1 MSNTCACC
9 GSAVP
14 AAAYGCFACGA
25 AKGEAVGA
33 PGICPRCQYRL
44 LQGAKWCPGCD
55 LPADKISFGAPAEP
69 APQAAAAAQ
78 PSFTGDATSAHP
90 PRERPPAKPAQER
103 PPHPPR
109 TPGAGFSLNT
119 LTQGTITLGNKV
131 VRKQTLILAAAGAVF
146 AVFAVM
152 IVAMQISAQRPPPYG
167 IAGGLLPGSP
177 QSGASPNAEATLMA
191 DPIDGQFF
199 LAFKEALPADYTA
212 VMGYLLVQAP
222 DPQRAMERFDKL
234 LGERLEVLRL
244 ANASY
249 IASAE
254 TGVLDRMAD
263 AMLAAM
269 RAPELCQASID
280 PTGLLDRANTHAR
293 RLSSASNTS
302 IVQAIASGKK
312 HQVAR
317 PAPTRAQ
324 VASFNAALE
333 RKLYDRQWQAY
344 NGGALASLP
353 PDEQCSVYVG
363 VWDVIASYPPELSA
377 IWTAQQMGQ
386 PPDNP

>member
-25 AKGEAVGA
+25 ARGETPGA
-33 PGICPRCQYRL
+33 PGVCPRCQYRL
-44 LQGAKWCPGCD
+44 MQGAKWCPGCD
-55 LPADKISFGAPAEP
+55 LPADKISFGAPA
-69 APQAAAAAQ
+69 PQAATAQ
-78 PSFTGDATSAHP
+78 PSVASD
-90 PRERPPAKPAQER
+90 PASTKPARER
-103 PPHPPR
+103 PPHPPG
-109 TPGAGFSLNT
+109 TGFNFNT
-119 LTQGTITLGNKV
+119 LTQGAVTLGNKV
-131 VRKQTLILAAAGAVF
+131 VGKQTLILAAAGAVF
-146 AVFAVM
+146 AIFAVV
-152 IVAMQISAQRPPPYG
+152 IVTLQISAQRPPPF
-167 IAGGLLPGSP
+167 GLPPGSP
-177 QSGASPNAEATLMA
+177 QSAASLNAEAVLLA

-222 DPQRAMERFDKL
+222 DPQRATQRFDKL

-254 TGVLDRMAD
+254 TSVLDRMAD
-263 AMLAAM
+263 TMLAAM

-280 PTGLLDRANTHAR
+280 PTGLVDRANTHAR

-302 IVQAIASGKK
+302 IVQAIASGRK

-324 VASFNAALE
+324 VAAFNAALQ
-333 RKLYDRQWQAY
+333 RQLYDRQWQAY
-344 NGGALASLP
+344 SGGALASLP
-353 PDEQCSVYVG
+353 PDEQCSVHVG
-363 VWDVIASYPPELSA
+363 VWDVIASYPPGLSA

-386 PPDNP
+386 PAG

>member
-25 AKGEAVGA
+25 ARGETPGA

-44 LQGAKWCPGCD
+44 MQGAKWCPGCD
-55 LPADKISFGAPAEP
+55 LPADKISFGASAAP
-69 APQAAAAAQ
+69 APQPAAQ
-78 PSFTGDATSAHP
+78 PGFTGDATSAEP
-90 PRERPPAKPAQER
+90 SPAKPAQDR
-103 PPHPPR
+103 PLRSSR
-109 TPGAGFSLNT
+109 TPGTAFNLNS
-119 LTQGTITLGNKV
+119 LTQGTVTLGNKA

-146 AVFAVM
+146 GVFAVM
-152 IVAMQISAQRPPPYG
+152 IVAMQISAQRPPPF
-167 IAGGLLPGSP
+167 GLLPGSP
-177 QSGASPNAEATLMA
+177 QAAANPKAEATLMA

-199 LAFKEALPADYTA
+199 LAFKEALPADYAA
-212 VMGYLLVQAP
+212 VMGYLLVQVP
-222 DPQRAMERFDKL
+222 DPQRETERFDRL

-249 IASAE
+249 IASAQ
-254 TGVLDRMAD
+254 TSVLDRMAD

-280 PTGLLDRANTHAR
+280 PTGLLDRANTNAR
-293 RLSSASNTS
+293 RLASASNTS
-302 IVQAIASGKK
+302 IVQAIASGKT

-317 PAPTRAQ
+317 PAPTRAH
-324 VASFNAALE
+324 VASFNAALQ
-333 RKLYDRQWQAY
+333 RRLYDRQWQAY
-344 NGGALASLP
+344 HGGTLASLP
-353 PDEQCSVYVG
+353 PDEQCSVHVG

-377 IWTAQQMGQ
+377 IWTAQQMSQ
-386 PPDNP
+386 PAG

>member
-25 AKGEAVGA
+25 PRGETPGA

-55 LPADKISFGAPAEP
+55 LPADKISFGAPA
-69 APQAAAAAQ
+69 PQAAAAQ
-78 PSFTGDATSAHP
+78 PIVASDPAP
-90 PRERPPAKPAQER
+90 PKPTRERPPAKPAQER
-103 PPHPPR
+103 PPRPPR
-109 TPGAGFSLNT
+109 TPGAGFRLNT
-119 LTQGTITLGNKV
+119 LTQGTVTLGNKV
-131 VRKQTLILAAAGAVF
+131 IGKQTLILAAAGAVF

-152 IVAMQISAQRPPPYG
+152 IVAMQISAQRPPPF
-167 IAGGLLPGSP
+167 GLLPGSP
-177 QSGASPNAEATLMA
+177 QSGASPNAEATLLA

-212 VMGYLLVQAP
+212 IMGYLLVQVP

-280 PTGLLDRANTHAR
+280 PTGLLDRANTNAR

-302 IVQAIASGKK
+302 IVRAIASGKK

-344 NGGALASLP
+344 NGGAPASLP

-377 IWTAQQMGQ
+377 MWTAQQMGQ
-386 PPDNP
+386 PPDKP